1 MAAIDDLLQKV
12 SDPVLRER
20 LTKEIQKL
28 KNKKGFGLVFEEHMP
43 ECTPLYEI
51 PVTKGSRVAPRD
63 KEIKETFTV
72 ASVDGDT
79 AHCIS
84 NTDKSGHDFC
94 VKDIVVTAEIGEAIY
109 PYLKEIDRVCNAPE
123 NDTWH
128 TLIEADN
135 YHALQLLKYMYA
147 GKVDCIYI
155 DPPYNT
161 GAKDWKYNNR
171 FVDSSDAYPH
181 SKWLS
186 FMKRRLELAKELL
199 NPEDSVLIVT
209 IDEKEY
215 LRLGMLLEDM
225 FKEARIQMVSSL
237 INPRGQA
244 RDGQFAR
251 ADEYIYIVE
260 IGEMGANKLVLSDEW
275 RIGKSTHMNNILWQY
290 LRRLGTTDKATRK
303 SSPGC
308 FYPIFVYPETLKVHS
323 IGDAIPLSEKKEN
336 VIAPAGTVAIWPMRS
351 NDNEEGC
358 WQTVPDKL
366 RILLQDGFVQIN
378 SCSFNGI
385 MYLKNGEREKIKK
398 GFYKVIGHRAN
409 DNSVIV
415 EKTGDAPFIPSTQWR
430 ISTHDAGS
438 GGKKLLNRILDGNRF
453 TFPKS
458 LYAVHDVL
466 KFYVANKSD
475 AIILDFFAGS
485 GTTLHAVNL
494 LNAED
499 GGHRRCISVTNN
511 EVSAEE
517 TKYMTAAGL
526 RPGDDKWEQY
536 GIARYVTWPR
546 TKCSILGVDVNG
558 NPLSGDYGCNIDSY
572 EEIEADVT
580 DSDTGKK
587 MRGKVYKKVK
597 KPSYPELDGMKM
609 EDGFKANAVYFKLGF
624 LDRNAVALGR
634 QFREL
639 LPVLWMKAGCI
650 GPCPQVRDDDIP
662 DMMVL
667 PQNKMAVLIDETSF
681 ASFAKEME
689 NHPEIET
696 VYIITDSERGY
707 REMIHTLG
715 VKNTY
720 RLYRDYLE
728 NFRINLKG

>member
-28 KNKKGFGLVFEEHMP
+28 KNKKGFGIVFEEHMP

-72 ASVDGDT
+72 VSVDGDT

-84 NTDKSGHDFC
+84 NIDKSPHDFC

-109 PYLKEIDRVCNAPE
+109 PYLKEIDRICNAPE

-186 FMKRRLELAKELL
+186 FMKRRLALAKELL
-199 NPEDSVLIVT
+199 NPDDSVLIVT

-225 FKEARIQMVSSL
+225 FRDARIQMISSV
-237 INPRGQA
+237 INAHGVPRKGDFT
-244 RDGQFAR
+244 RTNEF
-251 ADEYIYIVE
+251 IYYV
-260 IGEMGANKLVLSDEW
+260 
-275 RIGKSTHMNNILWQY
+275 RIGNAQILPIYRSDNAKQYDKEVRWLMFRRTNSKNIRNKTKTQ
-290 LRRLGTTDKATRK
+290 
-303 SSPGC
+303 
-308 FYPIFVYPETLKVHS
+308 FYPIYVNTKTHHIER
-323 IGDAIPLSEKKEN
+323 IGDAIPPNISINTIPAIEGCTTVWPIRDDGTEMMWGVTADECRRRLALGYIKSGSYSKQKKQPFAIQYLPSGTIEDIEQGVAN
-336 VIAPAGTVAIWPMRS
+336 IKGYRDDGSIIASYTGGKTIAP
-351 NDNEEGC
+351 N
-358 WQTVPDKL
+358 
-366 RILLQDGFVQIN
+366 
-378 SCSFNGI
+378 
-385 MYLKNGEREKIKK
+385 
-398 GFYKVIGHRAN
+398 
-409 DNSVIV
+409 
-415 EKTGDAPFIPSTQWR
+415 TQWNEA
-430 ISTHDAGS
+430 SHDAMLYGTNINNA
-438 GGKKLLNRILDGNRF
+438 LIPNCLF
-453 TFPKS
+453 PFPKS
-458 LYAVHDVL
+458 LYAVEDCIR
-466 KFYVANKSD
+466 FFVANKPD
-475 AIILDFFAGS
+475 ALILDFFAGS
-485 GTTLHAVNL
+485 GTTAHATML
-494 LNAED
+494 LNHLD

-511 EVSAEE
+511 EISAEE
-517 TKYMTAAGL
+517 EKKFVKQGL
-526 RPGDDKWEQY
+526 RHGDPEWEAH

-546 TKCSILGVDVNG
+546 IKAAVTGINTLGEPIKG
-558 NPLSGDYGCNIDSY
+558 SY
-572 EEIEADVT
+572 KFNEEFPM
-580 DSDTGKK
+580 S
-587 MRGKVYKKVK
+587 
-597 KPSYPELDGMKM
+597 
-609 EDGFKANAVYFKLGF
+609 DGFAENAVYFKLGF

-634 QFREL
+634 QFKEL
-639 LPVLWMKAGCI
+639 LPILWMKAGCV
-650 GPCPQVRDDDIP
+650 GPCPQTYEDEEIP
-662 DMMVL
+662 DMMIL

>member
-51 PVTKGSRVAPRD
+51 PVAKGSCVAPRD

-72 ASVDGDT
+72 TKVDGDT

-84 NTDKSGHDFC
+84 NIDKSPHDFC
-94 VKDIVVTAEIGEAIY
+94 VKDIVVTAEIGEPIY
-109 PYLKEIDRVCNAPE
+109 PYLKELDRICNAPE
-123 NDTWH
+123 NDAWH

-186 FMKRRLELAKELL
+186 FMKRRLALAKELL

-215 LRLGMLLEDM
+215 LRLGMLLDDM
-225 FKEARIQMVSSL
+225 FKDARIQMVSSI
-237 INPRGQA
+237 INAKGVA
-244 RDGQFAR
+244 RDNEFFR
-251 ADEYIYIVE
+251 ANEYIYIVRFGKCCVQKLKLDDE
-260 IGEMGANKLVLSDEW
+260 WLGNIKKSGRNKLRLGSMLRSGSNSHRSHSQGCFFPIYFHKDGTYAGTGAAIQSNIDRHSVSVPADLIPVWPIHADGSEGVWQYSRAKFEELVEAGFVYFGKLRGD
-275 RIGKSTHMNNILWQY
+275 RIGISYAPKGVRKKIEEGLFRINGINKDGSLIIDDSDYVGTFIPNNQWSIPSHNATEYGTKLNQY
-290 LRRLGTTDKATRK
+290 LLPDRK
-303 SSPGC
+303 FP
-308 FYPIFVYPETLKVHS
+308 Y
-323 IGDAIPLSEKKEN
+323 
-336 VIAPAGTVAIWPMRS
+336 
-351 NDNEEGC
+351 
-358 WQTVPDKL
+358 
-366 RILLQDGFVQIN
+366 
-378 SCSFNGI
+378 
-385 MYLKNGEREKIKK
+385 
-398 GFYKVIGHRAN
+398 
-409 DNSVIV
+409 
-415 EKTGDAPFIPSTQWR
+415 
-430 ISTHDAGS
+430 
-438 GGKKLLNRILDGNRF
+438 
-453 TFPKS
+453 PKS
-458 LYAVHDVL
+458 LYAVEDCIR
-466 KFYVANKSD
+466 FFISNKPN
-475 AIILDFFAGS
+475 ALILDFFAGS
-485 GTTLHAVNL
+485 GTAAHATML
-494 LNAED
+494 LNHLD

-511 EVSAEE
+511 EISAEE
-517 TKYMTAAGL
+517 EKKFVRQGL
-526 RPGDDKWEQY
+526 RHGDPQWEAR

-546 TKCSILGVDVNG
+546 IKAAITGINTLGEPIKG
-558 NPLSGDYGCNIDSY
+558 SY
-572 EEIEADVT
+572 KFNEEFPM
-580 DSDTGKK
+580 S
-587 MRGKVYKKVK
+587 
-597 KPSYPELDGMKM
+597 
-609 EDGFKANAVYFKLGF
+609 DGFAENAVYFKLGF

-650 GPCPQVRDDDIP
+650 GPCPQTHEGNEIP
-662 DMMVL
+662 DMMIL

>member
-72 ASVDGDT
+72 VSVDGDT

-84 NTDKSGHDFC
+84 NIDKSPHDFC

-135 YHALQLLKYMYA
+135 YHALQLLKYIYA

-186 FMKRRLELAKELL
+186 FMKRRLALAKELL

-225 FKEARIQMVSSL
+225 FRDAKIQMISSV
-237 INPRGQA
+237 INPSGVARGQEFY
-244 RDGQFAR
+244 RT
-251 ADEYIYIVE
+251 DEYIYI
-260 IGEMGANKLVLSDEW
+260 IRFGTCIPNSLALSDEW
-275 RIGKSTHMNNILWQY
+275 ITAKSTGKNKVRWRPI
-290 LRRLGTTDKATRK
+290 RRQGSHDMRRDA
-303 SSPGC
+303 PNQ
-308 FYPIFVYPETLKVHS
+308 FYPIY
-323 IGDAIPLSEKKEN
+323 I
-336 VIAPAGTVAIWPMRS
+336 
-351 NDNEEGC
+351 DNEGKKIVGTGRSLDIGETANDDTPPDCIALWPIKTDGSDGC
-358 WQTVPDKL
+358 WQISQSTVTSL
-366 RILLQDGFVQIN
+366 
-378 SCSFNGI
+378 
-385 MYLKNGEREKIKK
+385 MKK
-398 GFYKVIGHRAN
+398 GFTRVTHTKKWGYVPQYLAEGERKKVEDGLFKLLGYDENGSIILSDADEEGN
-409 DNSVIV
+409 
-415 EKTGDAPFIPSTQWR
+415 GAPFIPGTQWR
-430 ISTHDAGS
+430 ISGHSAREFGS
-438 GGKKLLNRILDGNRF
+438 SLLSKIMPNRKF
-453 TFPKS
+453 PYPKS
-458 LYAVHDVL
+458 LYAVEDVL
-466 KFYVANKSD
+466 RFFVSNKPN
-475 AIILDFFAGS
+475 ALILDFFAGS
-485 GTTLHAVNL
+485 GTTAHATML
-494 LNAED
+494 LNHLD

-511 EVSAEE
+511 EISAEE
-517 TKYMTAAGL
+517 EKKFTKQGL
-526 RPGDDKWEQY
+526 RPGDAEWEAH

-546 TKCSILGVDVNG
+546 IKAAVTGINTLGEPIKG
-558 NPLSGDYGCNIDSY
+558 SY
-572 EEIEADVT
+572 KFNEEFPM
-580 DSDTGKK
+580 S
-587 MRGKVYKKVK
+587 
-597 KPSYPELDGMKM
+597 
-609 EDGFKANAVYFKLGF
+609 DGFAENAVYFKLGF

-681 ASFAKEME
+681 ALFAKEME

>member
-12 SDPVLRER
+12 GDPVLRER

-109 PYLKEIDRVCNAPE
+109 PYLKEIDRVCNAPK

-225 FKEARIQMVSSL
+225 FRDARIQMISSV
-237 INPRGQA
+237 ISNHGSW
-244 RDGQFAR
+244 RDKAFGR
-251 ADEYIYIVE
+251 ADEYIYIV
-260 IGEMGANKLVLSDEW
+260 MN
-275 RIGKSTHMNNILWQY
+275 GKSTPVHTIHNMLN
-290 LRRLGTTDKATRK
+290 TDKGKTHVDAGWDALKRRGKTGLRTAR
-303 SSPGC
+303 PNQ
-308 FYPIFVYPETLKVHS
+308 FYPIYF
-323 IGDAIPLSEKKEN
+323 DEKTGKCLGCGERLN
-336 VIAPAGTVAIWPMRS
+336 I
-351 NDNEEGC
+351 NDNKDDVLCPQG
-358 WQTVPDKL
+358 Q
-366 RILLQDGFVQIN
+366 FVVWPID
-378 SCSFNGI
+378 SNGTEMAWGI
-385 MYLKNGEREKIKK
+385 EVKVFREKLKK
-398 GFYKVIGHRAN
+398 GYIRFGKWEKRSTTRAIYHLQSGGIKAVESGDVKVIGYTDDGSVIL
-409 DNSVIV
+409 DNSSP
-415 EKTGDAPFIPSTQWR
+415 KTIQPLTVWNCPSHNAAVYGTNI
-430 ISTHDAGS
+430 ISTLI
-438 GGKKLLNRILDGNRF
+438 GKNKF
-453 TFPKS
+453 PYPKS
-458 LYAVHDVL
+458 IYAVEDCIRFFVVD
-466 KFYVANKSD
+466 KPD
-475 AIILDFFAGS
+475 ALIVDFFAGS
-485 GTTLHAVNL
+485 GTTAHATML
-494 LNAED
+494 LNHLD

-511 EVSAEE
+511 EISAEE
-517 TKYMTAAGL
+517 EKKFIKQGL
-526 RPGDDKWEQY
+526 RPGDAEWEAR

-546 TKCSILGVDVNG
+546 IKAAITGINTLGEPIKG
-558 NPLSGDYGCNIDSY
+558 SY
-572 EEIEADVT
+572 KFNEEFPM
-580 DSDTGKK
+580 S
-587 MRGKVYKKVK
+587 
-597 KPSYPELDGMKM
+597 
-609 EDGFKANAVYFKLGF
+609 DGFAENAVYFKLGF

-650 GPCPQVRDDDIP
+650 GPCPHVRDDDIP
-662 DMMVL
+662 DMMIL
-667 PQNKMAVLIDETSF
+667 PQNKMAMLIEETSF

-689 NHPEIET
+689 KHPEIET

>member
-63 KEIKETFTV
+63 REIKETFTV

-79 AHCIS
+79 AHCVS
-84 NTDKSGHDFC
+84 NIDKSPHDFC

-186 FMKRRLELAKELL
+186 FMKRRLELAKALL

-209 IDEKEY
+209 IDDKEY
-215 LRLGMLLEDM
+215 NRLGLLLEQI
-225 FKEARIQMVSSL
+225 FTNAKITMVSSV
-237 INPRGQA
+237 INPAGKA
-244 RDGQFAR
+244 KKGGVDFSKT
-251 ADEYIYIVE
+251 DEYIYFLQIGKCKVSQETREITETPISWESFRRHSLANGRGKHGTGACGPNQFYPIYINTSTNDIVE
-260 IGEMGANKLVLSDEW
+260 IGNPIAEGVDRNTVKQIPGCVAVFPIRDNGIEMNWGAVRETAIELYSKGYLRVGKYNPTKPQPYNIVYLTKGTIQSIESGNVVITKQDDKGIVDGFFP
-275 RIGKSTHMNNILWQY
+275 IGKPKVPTTNWSKQSHNATSY
-290 LRRLGTTDKATRK
+290 GTDIINKIFGK
-303 SSPGC
+303 S
-308 FYPIFVYPETLKVHS
+308 
-323 IGDAIPLSEKKEN
+323 
-336 VIAPAGTVAIWPMRS
+336 
-351 NDNEEGC
+351 
-358 WQTVPDKL
+358 
-366 RILLQDGFVQIN
+366 
-378 SCSFNGI
+378 
-385 MYLKNGEREKIKK
+385 
-398 GFYKVIGHRAN
+398 
-409 DNSVIV
+409 
-415 EKTGDAPFIPSTQWR
+415 
-430 ISTHDAGS
+430 
-438 GGKKLLNRILDGNRF
+438 RF
-453 TFPKS
+453 PYPKS
-458 LYAVHDVL
+458 LYAVEDCIR
-466 KFYVANKSD
+466 FFVANKPD
-475 AIILDFFAGS
+475 ALILDFFAGS
-485 GTTLHAVNL
+485 GTTAHAAML
-494 LNAED
+494 LNHLD

-511 EVSAEE
+511 EISAEE
-517 TKYMTAAGL
+517 EKKFTKQGL
-526 RPGDDKWEQY
+526 RPGNAEWEAH

-546 TKCSILGVDVNG
+546 IKAAITGINTLGEPIKG
-558 NPLSGDYGCNIDSY
+558 SY
-572 EEIEADVT
+572 KFNEEFPM
-580 DSDTGKK
+580 S
-587 MRGKVYKKVK
+587 
-597 KPSYPELDGMKM
+597 
-609 EDGFKANAVYFKLGF
+609 DGFAENAVYFKLGF

-650 GPCPQVRDDDIP
+650 GPCPHLTEGDEIP

-707 REMIHTLG
+707 REMIHALS

>member
-63 KEIKETFTV
+63 KEIKETFAV

-84 NTDKSGHDFC
+84 NIDKSPHDFC

-109 PYLKEIDRVCNAPE
+109 PYLKELDRICNAPE
-123 NDTWH
+123 NDAWH

-186 FMKRRLELAKELL
+186 FMKRRLALAKELL

-215 LRLGMLLEDM
+215 LRLGMLLEEIFSD
-225 FKEARIQMVSSL
+225 ANIQMITSV
-237 INPRGQA
+237 INPKGTSRVGEFQ
-244 RDGQFAR
+244 RVC
-251 ADEYIYIVE
+251 EYIY
-260 IGEMGANKLVLSDEW
+260 VLRFGKCKVKTFGKRMLDDEKESFQF
-275 RIGKSTHMNNILWQY
+275 RHKDVRWQF
-290 LRRLGTTDKATRK
+290 LRRGAANHGKRSDAGSL
-303 SSPGC
+303 
-308 FYPIFVYPETLKVHS
+308 FYPIIFSKNHEFLRV
-323 IGDAIPLSEKKEN
+323 GDSFYGDVKDVVVPKDEIYVFPISKDGIELSWNLGQTRFMEEYALGYIDIDNWKDEIPTIKYL
-336 VIAPAGTVAIWPMRS
+336 TV
-351 NDNEEGC
+351 G
-358 WQTVPDKL
+358 
-366 RILLQDGFVQIN
+366 QIN
-378 SCSFNGI
+378 SINNGELSIIGHKKNGAVILSYNGI
-385 MYLKNGEREKIKK
+385 DTSIRPIN
-398 GFYKVIGHRAN
+398 VW
-409 DNSVIV
+409 SV
-415 EKTGDAPFIPSTQWR
+415 S
-430 ISTHDAGS
+430 SHDAGTNGS
-438 GGKKLLNRILDGNRF
+438 TLNKKMLYDINF
-453 TFPKS
+453 PFPKS
-458 LYAVHDVL
+458 LYAVEDCL
-466 KFYVANKSD
+466 RFFVADKPD
-475 AIILDFFAGS
+475 ALLVDFFAGS
-485 GTTLHAVNL
+485 GTTAHATML
-494 LNAED
+494 LNHLD

-511 EVSAEE
+511 EISAEE
-517 TKYMTAAGL
+517 EKKFTKRGL
-526 RPGDDKWEQY
+526 RHGDPEWEAH

-546 TKCSILGVDVNG
+546 IKAAVTGINTLGEPIKG
-558 NPLSGDYGCNIDSY
+558 SY
-572 EEIEADVT
+572 KFNEEFPM
-580 DSDTGKK
+580 S
-587 MRGKVYKKVK
+587 
-597 KPSYPELDGMKM
+597 
-609 EDGFKANAVYFKLGF
+609 DGFAENAVYFKLGF

-650 GPCPQVRDDDIP
+650 GPCPQTHEGDEIP
-662 DMMVL
+662 EMMIL

-707 REMIHTLG
+707 REMIHALG

>member
-51 PVTKGSRVAPRD
+51 PITKGSRVAPRD

-72 ASVDGDT
+72 TKVDGDM

-84 NTDKSGHDFC
+84 NIDKSPHDFC

-215 LRLGMLLEDM
+215 LRLGMLLEQI
-225 FKEARIQMVSSL
+225 FPEARIQMVSSV
-237 INPRGQA
+237 INKHGTSRFGEFT
-244 RDGQFAR
+244 RVN
-251 ADEYIYIVE
+251 EYIFFV
-260 IGEMGANKLVLSDEW
+260 M
-275 RIGKSTHMNNILWQY
+275 
-290 LRRLGTTDKATRK
+290 LGN
-303 SSPGC
+303 SSPRMESGKEEATWQSLC
-308 FYPIFVYPETLKVHS
+308 RGEKNLRPTRPNQFYPIYIERKTKKIYKIGKPIPPDVNRFDVPQIEGCDTVFPIVNNGAESMWGLTPESLKNRYEQGLVYISDYSSAKPFGYTIQYLT
-323 IGDAIPLSEKKEN
+323 N
-336 VIAPAGTVAIWPMRS
+336 GTVDSLSKGEAHIAGYR
-351 NDNEEGC
+351 
-358 WQTVPDKL
+358 K
-366 RILLQDGFVQIN
+366 DGRPIVVFN
-378 SCSFNGI
+378 SAKTTQPFNQWDIQSHNAGNYGSSI
-385 MYLKNGEREKIKK
+385 IKAVFGER
-398 GFYKVIGHRAN
+398 
-409 DNSVIV
+409 
-415 EKTGDAPFIPSTQWR
+415 
-430 ISTHDAGS
+430 
-438 GGKKLLNRILDGNRF
+438 RF
-453 TFPKS
+453 PYPKS
-458 LYAVHDVL
+458 LYAVEDAL
-466 KFYVANKSD
+466 RFFVADKPN
-475 AIILDFFAGS
+475 ALILDFFAGS
-485 GTTLHAVNL
+485 GTTAHATML
-494 LNAED
+494 LNHLD

-511 EVSAEE
+511 EISAEE
-517 TKYMTAAGL
+517 EKKFTKQGL
-526 RPGDDKWEQY
+526 RHGDPEWEAR

-546 TKCSILGVDVNG
+546 IKAAVTGINTLGEPIKG
-558 NPLSGDYGCNIDSY
+558 SY
-572 EEIEADVT
+572 KFNEEFPM
-580 DSDTGKK
+580 S
-587 MRGKVYKKVK
+587 
-597 KPSYPELDGMKM
+597 
-609 EDGFKANAVYFKLGF
+609 DGFAENVVYFKLGF

-662 DMMVL
+662 DMMIL
-667 PQNKMAVLIDETSF
+667 TQNKMAVLIDETSF

-689 NHPEIET
+689 NHFEIET

>member
-51 PVTKGSRVAPRD
+51 PVTKGSRVASRD

-72 ASVDGDT
+72 TKVDGDT
-79 AHCIS
+79 AHCVS
-84 NTDKSGHDFC
+84 NIDKSPRDFC

-186 FMKRRLELAKELL
+186 FMKRRLALAKELL

-225 FKEARIQMVSSL
+225 FRDAKIQMITSVINPSGTMRGNEFSRVEEFLYICRFGNASIIKRSENMLGNDDVSSQSRL
-237 INPRGQA
+237 WYP
-244 RDGQFAR
+244 FAR
-251 ADEYIYIVE
+251 T
-260 IGEMGANKLVLSDEW
+260 NW
-275 RIGKSTHMNNILWQY
+275 
-290 LRRLGTTDKATRK
+290 LRTVKNLQ
-303 SSPGC
+303 
-308 FYPIFVYPETLKVHS
+308 FYPIYINKETKQIVAV
-323 IGDAIPLSEKKEN
+323 GDSMELTREQKDFPTIDGT
-336 VIAPAGTVAIWPMRS
+336 IAVFPVR
-351 NDNEEGC
+351 D
-358 WQTVPDKL
+358 
-366 RILLQDGFVQIN
+366 
-378 SCSFNGI
+378 
-385 MYLKNGEREKIKK
+385 NGEEASW
-398 GFYKVIGHRAN
+398 GA
-409 DNSVIV
+409 
-415 EKTGDAPFIPSTQWR
+415 IPSTAREWVRKGTLRVSGYDEKTDRWSIQYIRTSWQKQIDNGKIVVTR
-430 ISTHDAGS
+430 KKEDGS
-438 GGKKLLNRILDGNRF
+438 LDIERAQNIERAVSPKSVWNKKSHNATDYGTYLNAVLMPDRKF
-453 TFPKS
+453 PYPKS
-458 LYAVHDVL
+458 LYAVEDCIR
-466 KFYVANKSD
+466 FFISNKPN
-475 AIILDFFAGS
+475 ALILDFFAGS
-485 GTTLHAVNL
+485 GTTAHATML
-494 LNAED
+494 LNHLD

-511 EVSAEE
+511 EISAEE
-517 TKYMTAAGL
+517 EKKFTKQGL
-526 RPGDDKWEQY
+526 RHGDPQWEAR

-546 TKCSILGVDVNG
+546 IKAAITGINTLGEPIKG
-558 NPLSGDYGCNIDSY
+558 SY
-572 EEIEADVT
+572 KFNEEFPM
-580 DSDTGKK
+580 S
-587 MRGKVYKKVK
+587 
-597 KPSYPELDGMKM
+597 
-609 EDGFKANAVYFKLGF
+609 DGFAENAVYFKLGF

-650 GPCPQVRDDDIP
+650 GPCPHLAEGNEIP
-662 DMMVL
+662 EMMIL

-696 VYIITDSERGY
+696 VYIITDSERGD
-707 REMIHTLG
+707 REMIHALG

>member
-51 PVTKGSRVAPRD
+51 PVTKGSCVAPRD

-79 AHCIS
+79 AHCVS
-84 NTDKSGHDFC
+84 NTDKSEHDFC
-94 VKDIVVTAEIGEAIY
+94 VKDIVVTAEIGEPIY

-123 NDTWH
+123 NDAWH

-186 FMKRRLELAKELL
+186 FMKRRLALAKELL

-225 FKEARIQMVSSL
+225 FKEARIQMISSM
-237 INPRGQA
+237 ISPQGSA
-244 RDGQFAR
+244 RKYQFTR
-251 ADEYIYIVE
+251 IDEYIFIVTL
-260 IGEMGANKLVLSDEW
+260 GKACPQSLPLSDDW
-275 RIGKSTHMNNILWQY
+275 RINPGDKRTTHLLWNILM
-290 LRRLGTTDKATRK
+290 RTGSGSHRK
-303 SSPGC
+303 GNTKQ
-308 FYPIFVYPETLKVHS
+308 FYPIFVSKDGTKIEGV
-323 IGDAIPLSEKKEN
+323 GDVLKEN
-336 VIAPAGTVAIWPMRS
+336 ESRLSISPPPECIAVWPIHKDGSEGIWQHSRDS
-351 NDNEEGC
+351 FINLLEKGY
-358 WQTVPDKL
+358 VKL
-366 RILLQDGFVQIN
+366 GN
-378 SCSFNGI
+378 
-385 MYLKNGEREKIKK
+385 LKNNTVSISYLPKNMIA
-398 GFYKVIGHRAN
+398 KVENG
-409 DNSVIV
+409 SFIV
-415 EKTGDAPFIPSTQWR
+415 TGRNADGSIISNNEYRDISGTSQWR
-430 ISTHDAGS
+430 IASHDATRFGS
-438 GGKKLLNRILDGNRF
+438 QLNKTIMPDRKF
-453 TFPKS
+453 PYPKS
-458 LYAVHDVL
+458 LYAVEDCIRFFVS
-466 KFYVANKSD
+466 NKPN
-475 AIILDFFAGS
+475 ALILDFFAGS
-485 GTTLHAVNL
+485 GTTAHATML
-494 LNAED
+494 LNHLD

-511 EVSAEE
+511 EISAEE
-517 TKYMTAAGL
+517 EKKFTKQGL
-526 RPGDDKWEQY
+526 RHGDSEWEAH

-546 TKCSILGVDVNG
+546 IKAAVTGINTLGEPIKG
-558 NPLSGDYGCNIDSY
+558 SY
-572 EEIEADVT
+572 KFNEEFPM
-580 DSDTGKK
+580 S
-587 MRGKVYKKVK
+587 
-597 KPSYPELDGMKM
+597 
-609 EDGFKANAVYFKLGF
+609 DGFAENAVYFKLGF

-650 GPCPQVRDDDIP
+650 GPCPQTHEGDEIP
-662 DMMVL
+662 DMMIL

-689 NHPEIET
+689 NHSEIET

-707 REMIHTLG
+707 REMIHALG